1 VYDQFEQ
8 RVNFASV
15 GFPAGMSDIYK
26 FEADN
31 PEISV
36 NIFIHSEGEF
46 YPVHSTNLDGN
57 ISQNRIGVN
66 LVQNTSIDLTS
77 GELVDHFY
85 PVTNLSKFT
94 QKKYMSNLT
103 GATSYAHNIS
113 CDICTRSF
121 RAKAV
126 MDSEN
131 SFILNNGELHL
142 GFTSLNTTQAY
153 IDHIFIC
160 KQGVYKL

>member
-1 VYDQFEQ
+1 
-8 RVNFASV
+8 
-15 GFPAGMSDIYK
+15 MSDVYK

-31 PEISV
+31 PDISV
-36 NIFIHSEGEF
+36 NIFVHSEGEF

-57 ISQNRIGVN
+57 TSKNRVGVN

-85 PVTNLSKFT
+85 PVTNLSRFT

-103 GATSYAHNIS
+103 GSTSYAHNIA
-113 CDICTRSF
+113 CDICTRLF
-121 RAKAV
+121 KAQPTK
-126 MDSEN
+126 DRQN
-131 SFILNNGELHL
+131 SFILKNGEIHL
-142 GFTSLNTTQAY
+142 GFTTLNKTQAY